1 MCRYIENT
9 SDHWHPAPMVVLR
22 DVEELN
28 KLKISVW
35 LTHKMNYQDMAER
48 WSRRALL
55 IEAMVK
61 VFKELDIQ
69 YRLLPIDVNVRN
81 MPSSTS
87 KLPSNW
93 TACAPLP
100 PS

>member
-1 MCRYIENT
+1 
-9 SDHWHPAPMVVLR
+9 MVVLR

-35 LTHKMNYQDMAER
+35 LTHKMNHQDMVER

-81 MPSSTS
+81 MPSLTS
-87 KLPSNW
+87 KPPSNW
-93 TACAPLP
+93 TACAP
-100 PS
+100 